1 MGHLNSGTADSTII
15 QAFDYPVSGGGLRC
29 AASQIGFNFL
39 FFLEEARLW
48 IAWFDWGGSEKV
60 LIDLA

>member
-39 FFLEEARLW
+39 FF
-48 IAWFDWGGSEKV
+48 GGGKIV
-60 LIDLA
+60 DCLV